1 MVKSITA
8 ISRLVRRSP
17 GHTQIEPEGPLSV
30 TNSAN
35 PHNAVTAATRP
46 SDLQTRA
53 VGASESADSLGTIT
67 GCSNRYHS
75 AATVMV
81 RTSPKNM
88 YVIGAAGSK
97 RYVVTS
103 SGARYTASMSITSR
117 VRRGTGR
124 CKGPR
129 AWQRRKQSM
138 KEPASGWRGVAS
150 SRRNFVSRRST
161 TPCCRAT
168 RLQESRP
175 IVAASLC
182 RGCQLGKGGS
192 SAGILTQRAPTARGA
207 PVTGPATHPSPTSR
221 HWIRLSHRSERTPS
235 TSSFFRHTPILA
247 AEPRAV

>member
-53 VGASESADSLGTIT
+53 VGASESAGSL
-67 GCSNRYHS
+67 
-75 AATVMV
+75 
-81 RTSPKNM
+81 
-88 YVIGAAGSK
+88 
-97 RYVVTS
+97 
-103 SGARYTASMSITSR
+103 
-117 VRRGTGR
+117 
-124 CKGPR
+124 
-129 AWQRRKQSM
+129 
-138 KEPASGWRGVAS
+138 
-150 SRRNFVSRRST
+150 
-161 TPCCRAT
+161 
-168 RLQESRP
+168 ESRP